1 MEKRLYTSKEAAAYL
16 GIKEPYLRQ
25 VRMTGII
32 GGRMVPPP
40 HIEIGRSIRY
50 DKADLDRWIDNLPKR
65 FVEHTKILCE
75 RNLV

>member
-1 MEKRLYTSKEAAAYL
+1 MEKRLFTSKEAAAYL
-16 GIKEPYLRQ
+16 GIKESYLRQ
-25 VRMTGII
+25 VRMTGKI
-32 GGRMVPPP
+32 GGRMTPPP

-75 RNLV
+75 KNLV